1 MSKLSTTPKSP
12 ADIDRLDVA
21 KQHVASMV
29 QPMIEKVLFDLGNV
43 LLRFDFDRAYKAM
56 AEHGAHVPTLKDE
69 SMDALKIEYE
79 TGAISNEEMYQ
90 RTAVLSGYHGSQEH
104 FEQSWEDIFQENA
117 PMVDFL
123 RSLQTRGIPRY
134 LLSNSNDLHVR
145 HVETAYAVLEPFNDI
160 IFSHQA
166 KAMKPDEMIF
176 EKAIAQFGLEPSK
189 TAYIDDLADNIA
201 TGRRL
206 GFQCIHYNPDAH
218 DVAENELRALGLIT
232 T

>member
-1 MSKLSTTPKSP
+1 MKYNEAMKTDDKKQWEEAVKKESRGRILNENFDFNPKNLLVITDKPTS
-12 ADIDRLDVA
+12 VN
-21 KQHVASMV
+21 KMGS
-29 QPMIEKVLFDLGNV
+29 GNV
-43 LLRFDFDRAYKAM
+43 K
-56 AEHGAHVPTLKDE
+56 EENKE

-104 FEQSWEDIFQENA
+104 FEQSWEDIFEENA

-123 RSLQTRGIPRY
+123 RNLQTRGIPRY

-218 DVAENELRALGLIT
+218 DVAKNELRALGLIT